1 MQRFRILIFI
11 AVFFSSFQLFAQQIF
26 STNNKKAIKLFQE
39 ADALFRQ
46 RQFDPGVKKLHEAL
60 EKDPNFVE
68 AHLKLGATYKLYGE
82 TAKAKSYFE
91 KACELKPHSIDMA
104 GAYITL
110 GELYYAEGEYEKAKI
125 WFLRTLEVRPL
136 RKDYVETASVMMK
149 KAEFGIQATRNPVTF
164 VPKVM
169 PNQINQFYIHAYP
182 VLTADQSTLIYSKR
196 NGPKPGDDEDIVLSR
211 KVNGQ
216 WSDPVSI
223 ANNINSPLNEGAC
236 TLSGDGKTLV
246 FVSCN
251 RKDGVGSCD
260 LYITYNI
267 GGQWSDPVNM
277 GEKVNSADWDSEPSI
292 SADGKTIYFSSL
304 RKGGLGKED
313 IWVTYKDEKGEW
325 SQASNLG
332 EPVNTAE
339 REVSPFIHADG
350 RTLYYST
357 TGLMGLGGFDIFRT
371 TKMANGQFGE
381 PKNLGYP
388 VNTAAN
394 DASVFITADNSRGFY
409 SVYEKK
415 DTRFSK
421 VLLYEFEVPEEI
433 KPERVSTYS
442 SGYVYDAETKKPIH
456 ATINLI
462 DLASNTVIQS
472 VNSDPKT
479 GEYLLVLTE
488 GSEYALNVDEA
499 GYLFH
504 SEFLDFKKTDQF
516 NPMKLDVYLNPVRKG
531 KAVVLNNIFFA
542 SSSYALED
550 KSKTELEKVIVFLHK
565 NPDVKIELGGHTDDV
580 GSDKD
585 NQILSMKRAE
595 AVYKYLVSNGVSAAR
610 LQFKGYGEVQ
620 PVSDN
625 SSETG
630 RKKNRRIE
638 FKVL

>member
-1 MQRFRILIFI
+1 MQRIRTYLFFVIFLT
-11 AVFFSSFQLFAQQIF
+11 SFQLFAQQTF

-46 RQFDPGVKKLHEAL
+46 RQFDPGIKKLHEAL

-82 TAKAKSYFE
+82 TAKAKAYFE
-91 KACELKPHSIDMA
+91 KACELKPNSVDMA

-110 GELYYAEGEYEKAKI
+110 GEFYYTEGEYEKAQT
-125 WFLRTLEVRPL
+125 WFARTVEVKPM
-136 RKDYVETASVMMK
+136 RKDLAENAKMMLDR
-149 KAEFGIQATRNPVTF
+149 AEFGVEATKHPVTF
-164 VPKVM
+164 VPKLM
-169 PNQINQFYIHAYP
+169 PEQINQYFIHAYP

-196 NGPKPGDDEDIVLSR
+196 NGPKLTDDEDIVLS
-211 KVNGQ
+211 KMVNGK
-216 WSDPVSI
+216 WTNPVSI
-223 ANNINSPLNEGAC
+223 ADNINSPLNEGAC

-251 RKDGVGSCD
+251 RKEGVGSCD
-260 LYITYNI
+260 LFITYNI
-267 GGQWSDPVNM
+267 GGVWSDPINM
-277 GEKVNSADWDSEPSI
+277 GENVNSKDWDSEPTI

-313 IWVTYKDEKGEW
+313 LWVTYKDEKGEW
-325 SQASNLG
+325 SQAANMG
-332 EPVNTAE
+332 KPVNTAE

-357 TGLMGLGGFDIFRT
+357 TGIIGLGGFDIFRSS
-371 TKMANGQFGE
+371 KKADGKFGE

-394 DASVFITADNSRGFY
+394 DASVFISADNSKGFY

-415 DTRFSK
+415 DTRFAK

-433 KPERVSTYS
+433 KPEKISTYS
-442 SGYVYDAETKKPIH
+442 SGNVYDAETKKPIH

-472 VNSDPKT
+472 VDSDPKT

-488 GSEYALNVDEA
+488 GSEYALNVEEP
-499 GYLFH
+499 GYLFY
-504 SEFLDFKKTDQF
+504 SEFLDFKKPDQF

-542 SSSYALED
+542 TNSYALED
-550 KSKTELEKVIVFLHK
+550 KSKTELEKVITFLQK
-565 NPDVKIELGGHTDDV
+565 NPDVKIELGGHTDNV

-585 NQILSMKRAE
+585 NQLLSMKRAE
-595 AVYKYLVSNGVSAAR
+595 SVYKYLINNSIPAGR
-610 LQFKGYGEVQ
+610 LQFKGYGETQ
-620 PVSDN
+620 PVGDN
-625 SSETG
+625 GSEVG

-638 FKVL
+638 FKVI

>member
-1 MQRFRILIFI
+1 MQYFKT
-11 AVFFSSFQLFAQQIF
+11 VFFISVFFTSFQLFAQQTF

-46 RQFDPGVKKLHEAL
+46 RQFDPGIKKLHEAL

-68 AHLKLGATYKLYGE
+68 ALLKLGATYKLYGE

-91 KACELKPHSIDMA
+91 KACELKPKATDMA

-110 GELYYAEGEYEKAKI
+110 GEFYYNDGVYEKAKT
-125 WFLRTLEVRPL
+125 WFDRALEVKPM
-136 RKDYVETASVMMK
+136 RKDLVQTATLMQER
-149 KAEFGIQATRNPVTF
+149 AAFGIEATSHPVTF
-164 VPKVM
+164 VPKLM
-169 PNQINQFYIHAYP
+169 PDQINQYYIHAYP

-196 NGPKPGDDEDIVLSR
+196 NGPKLTDDEDIVLSK

-216 WSDPVSI
+216 WSSPVSI
-223 ANNINSPLNEGAC
+223 ADNINSPFNEGAC

-251 RKDGVGSCD
+251 RKDGIGSCD

-267 GGQWSDPVNM
+267 GGIWSDPVNM
-277 GEKVNSADWDSEPSI
+277 GKTVNSADWDSEPTI
-292 SADGKTIYFSSL
+292 SADGKTIYYSSL

-325 SQASNLG
+325 SQASNL
-332 EPVNTAE
+332 EAPVNTSE

-357 TGLMGLGGFDIFRT
+357 TGLMGLGGFDIFRAG
-371 TKMANGQFGE
+371 KKADGQFGE
-381 PKNLGYP
+381 PKNLGFP

-394 DASVFITADNSRGFY
+394 DASVFISADNSKGFY

-415 DTRFSK
+415 DTRYAK

-433 KPERVSTYS
+433 KPERISTYQ
-442 SGYVYDAETKKPIH
+442 SGNVYDAETKKPIH
-456 ATINLI
+456 ATIKLI

-472 VNSDPKT
+472 VDSDPQN

-499 GYLFH
+499 GYLFY
-504 SEFLDFKKTDQF
+504 SEFLDFKKPDQF
-516 NPMKLDVYLNPVRKG
+516 NPVKLDVYLNPVRKG

-542 SSSYALED
+542 TNSYALED
-550 KSKTELEKVIVFLHK
+550 KSQTELQKVITFLQK
-565 NPDVKIELGGHTDDV
+565 NPDVKIELGGHTDNV

-585 NQILSMKRAE
+585 NQVLSMKRAE
-595 AVYKYLVSNGVSAAR
+595 SVYKYLINNSILASR
-610 LQFKGYGEVQ
+610 LQFKGYGETQ
-620 PVSDN
+620 PIGDN
-625 SSETG
+625 SSEVG

-638 FKVL
+638 FKVM

>member
-11 AVFFSSFQLFAQQIF
+11 AVFFSSFQLFAQQTF

-196 NGPKPGDDEDIVLSR
+196 NGPKPGDDEDIVLSK

-504 SEFLDFKKTDQF
+504 SEFLDFKKPDQF
-516 NPMKLDVYLNPVRKG
+516 NPIKLDVYLNPVRKG

-550 KSKTELEKVIVFLHK
+550 KSKTELEKVIVFLQK

-620 PVSDN
+620 PISDN
-625 SSETG
+625 SSEAG